1 MESGFLFINK
11 DEGITSQSLDNLVK
25 KKFNVNKVGHL
36 GTLDPLASGLIII
49 GVMNATRYFKYF
61 NESRKTYILRLRVGS
76 TTPSLD
82 NETEVT
88 ESVDCDLRGK
98 EDYIDNEL
106 SKFPL
111 VYEQYPPL
119 YSAVKVSGV
128 PLYKYAYKEKEVIIK
143 PRLTEIYS
151 LKRISDIELINNNSY
166 FDIEIECKSGFY
178 VRSFAK
184 DFSNKIGYPGMADK
198 IIRTKVDD
206 FDISQSKNIN
216 DINESDFVDPLTLLN
231 FKRIEIDDDRLKY
244 ILNGSKYYLK
254 ERIDDEYI
262 ILTNKNIDIAI
273 YKKELNNKYKM
284 DLLIKQ

>member
-82 NETEVT
+82 NETEISET
-88 ESVDCDLRGK
+88 TNCDLRGK

-106 SKFPL
+106 SNFPL
-111 VYEQYPPL
+111 AYEQYPPL

-143 PRLTEIYS
+143 PRLTEIYN
-151 LKRISDIELINNNSY
+151 LKRTSGIECLNNNSY

-184 DFSNKIGYPGMADK
+184 DFSKIIGYPGMADK

-206 FDISQSKNIN
+206 FDISLSKNIN

-231 FKRIEIDDDRLKY
+231 FKRVEIDDDRLKY

-262 ILTNKNIDIAI
+262 ILTNNSIDIAI